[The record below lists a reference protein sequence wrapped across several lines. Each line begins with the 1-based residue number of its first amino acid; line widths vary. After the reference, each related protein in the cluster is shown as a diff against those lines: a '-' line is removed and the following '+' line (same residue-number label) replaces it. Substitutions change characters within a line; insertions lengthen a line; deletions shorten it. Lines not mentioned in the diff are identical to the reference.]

1 MLPIL
6 NLLKF
11 KLLQVTLAIEGGET
25 SAPGGGIKNPL
36 EGLDTLEQVLN
47 AIADFLFT
55 ISIPIVVII
64 IIVGA
69 FQFLT
74 AGGNEEKIRKGKR
87 TITWAVIGF
96 AVILISGSI
105 AELIKNLLS

>member
-1 MLPIL
+1 MIIG
-6 NLLKF
+6 NLIIRGVLAQDYGGSEPSGITNPLKF
-11 KLLQVTLAIEGGET
+11 
-25 SAPGGGIKNPL
+25 
-36 EGLDTLEQVLN
+36 DTLEQVLK

-55 ISIPIVVII
+55 ISIPISVIV

-69 FQFLT
+69 FQLLT

-96 AVILISGSI
+96 AVILVSGSI
-105 AELIKNLLS
+105 ALLIQNLLQ